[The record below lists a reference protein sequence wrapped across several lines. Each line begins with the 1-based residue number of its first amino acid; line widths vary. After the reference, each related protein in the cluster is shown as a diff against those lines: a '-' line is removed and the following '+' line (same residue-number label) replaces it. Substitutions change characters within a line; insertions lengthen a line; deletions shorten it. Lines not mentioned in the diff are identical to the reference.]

1 MNIENFNDNNT
12 EKKNNKDRKISVIES
27 FDEMGLKD
35 TILRGI
41 YTYGFEKPSPI
52 QQKAILPIVNGFDI
66 IAQAQSGTGKTA
78 TFVIGSLQ
86 KMDDSKNL
94 QVLILAPTRE
104 LALQIKEVV
113 KSLSE
118 YMNID
123 SHLLIG
129 GQSIRDD
136 IIKLEKGIQ
145 IVIGTPGRVIDMI
158 KRNILD
164 VNNLKMFVLDEADE
178 MLSRG
183 FQEQIYDIIQYIPKT
198 SQIGIFSATMS
209 ENTYE
214 LSKNFMNNPLE
225 ILVKNDELTLE
236 GIKQYYVN
244 IETDYQKFDVLVDI
258 YQNLTVS
265 QTIIYSNSKKRLLWL
280 NDKLTEI
287 NFQCGMIHSD
297 LNQEERNA
305 IIKEFR
311 GGKIRILIAT
321 DIVARG
327 IDIQQVS
334 IIINYDFPK
343 NYNTYIHRIGRSGR
357 YGRMGTALN
366 IVDNNEL
373 KNMKEC
379 EAKYNTKIEYLP
391 SDLNSVFK

>member
-1 MNIENFNDNNT
+1 MKF
-12 EKKNNKDRKISVIES
+12 
-27 FDEMGLKD
+27 
-35 TILRGI
+35 
-41 YTYGFEKPSPI
+41 
-52 QQKAILPIVNGFDI
+52 
-66 IAQAQSGTGKTA
+66 
-78 TFVIGSLQ
+78 
-86 KMDDSKNL
+86 
-94 QVLILAPTRE
+94 
-104 LALQIKEVV
+104 
-113 KSLSE
+113 
-118 YMNID
+118 
-123 SHLLIG
+123 
-129 GQSIRDD
+129 
-136 IIKLEKGIQ
+136 
-145 IVIGTPGRVIDMI
+145 
-158 KRNILD
+158 
-164 VNNLKMFVLDEADE
+164 
-178 MLSRG
+178 
-183 FQEQIYDIIQYIPKT
+183 
-198 SQIGIFSATMS
+198 
-209 ENTYE
+209 
-214 LSKNFMNNPLE
+214 
-225 ILVKNDELTLE
+225 
-236 GIKQYYVN
+236 
-244 IETDYQKFDVLVDI
+244 YQ
-258 YQNLTVS
+258 